1 MDAQC
6 FKTNSINDP
15 DVEASVSTFITPG
28 LLGTAAKKETE
39 GGGQNK
45 ISNSCQSSE
54 DLDEMFTLKMGMM
67 QTGPLVGFG
76 HRPLNKFQL

>member
-1 MDAQC
+1 MWKQ
-6 FKTNSINDP
+6 
-15 DVEASVSTFITPG
+15 VSVRLSYQVYWEPQQR
-28 LLGTAAKKETE
+28 KKQG